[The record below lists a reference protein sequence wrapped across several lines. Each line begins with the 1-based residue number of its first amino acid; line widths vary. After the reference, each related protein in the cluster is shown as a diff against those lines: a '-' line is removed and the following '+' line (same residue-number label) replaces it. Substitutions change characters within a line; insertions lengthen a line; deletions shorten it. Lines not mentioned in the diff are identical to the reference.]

1 MEVAYSLVGS
11 YLLLGTAIGLIIWF
25 TAARLYQNDEL
36 KPVSKKIILV
46 AIVLAVAGVILAM
59 LHLGKVERFFYLLL
73 NPSSWLAREGLFA
86 GAFTGGII
94 LYFILIRNKVE
105 QLEKFDILLYINV
118 FTGFCTL
125 VSMGMIYASAS
136 AVPAWNSIWSVLVN
150 VSSGLLLGGL
160 LFMFLIKEHFNF
172 DYQKILGK
180 GILVLAIVTLLI
192 NVANEVQVWMALSA
206 IAAQGGEVPAILLSS
221 LLHILVGF
229 LVPLYLIILFI
240 RQKETKPTI
249 YLTVAFVFVILG
261 EITGKIMHFIA
272 GVKAPFI

>member
-1 MEVAYSLVGS
+1 
-11 YLLLGTAIGLIIWF
+11 
-25 TAARLYQNDEL
+25 
-36 KPVSKKIILV
+36 
-46 AIVLAVAGVILAM
+46 
-59 LHLGKVERFFYLLL
+59 
-73 NPSSWLAREGLFA
+73 
-86 GAFTGGII
+86 
-94 LYFILIRNKVE
+94 
-105 QLEKFDILLYINV
+105 
-118 FTGFCTL
+118 
-125 VSMGMIYASAS
+125 MGMIYASAS